1 MQQQQPVVRQLIP
14 FSVVAFLGF
23 LAVGLPLPT
32 FSLYV
37 PGTLHFGTVAVGVIV
52 GLQSAATLLTRQ
64 FAGRLADA
72 KGSKTTALLGLAGAS
87 VAGWIYCASALAGA
101 THALI
106 AIALLCLARLV
117 LGLAESFFITALAAW
132 SIARVGTRYAGQAM
146 AWSGIAMYAAL
157 AAGAPIGLAIDHAGG
172 FGMVGLAAA
181 LTPLAGLAIAAGW
194 HPDPVAAAARRAS
207 FLAMLRLIWAPG
219 LGMALASAG
228 AATIGG
234 FLALRYGVESWPHA
248 GLGLTAF
255 GCAYIVVRLLFGGL
269 PDRFGGYRTGFVS
282 LLVEAVGLLTIAWA
296 NGPSIAFIGACLM
309 GLGYSL
315 VFPSF
320 GVEAMRRVS
329 GDNRGLAIGA
339 YLACFDLG
347 LAVGGPGAGVVAQGF
362 GVPGAFVAAALAA
375 LVSLG
380 VLCVDW
386 SRRG

>member
-181 LTPLAGLAIAAGW
+181 LTPLRGSRS
-194 HPDPVAAAARRAS
+194 PPVGIPIRW
-207 FLAMLRLIWAPG
+207 RLP
-219 LGMALASAG
+219 
-228 AATIGG
+228 
-234 FLALRYGVESWPHA
+234 R
-248 GLGLTAF
+248 
-255 GCAYIVVRLLFGGL
+255 
-269 PDRFGGYRTGFVS
+269 
-282 LLVEAVGLLTIAWA
+282 
-296 NGPSIAFIGACLM
+296 
-309 GLGYSL
+309 
-315 VFPSF
+315 
-320 GVEAMRRVS
+320 
-329 GDNRGLAIGA
+329 
-339 YLACFDLG
+339 
-347 LAVGGPGAGVVAQGF
+347 
-362 GVPGAFVAAALAA
+362 
-375 LVSLG
+375 G
-380 VLCVDW
+380 VLRSWRC
-386 SRRG
+386 

>member
-1 MQQQQPVVRQLIP
+1 
-14 FSVVAFLGF
+14 
-23 LAVGLPLPT
+23 
-32 FSLYV
+32 
-37 PGTLHFGTVAVGVIV
+37 
-52 GLQSAATLLTRQ
+52 
-64 FAGRLADA
+64 
-72 KGSKTTALLGLAGAS
+72 
-87 VAGWIYCASALAGA
+87 
-101 THALI
+101 
-106 AIALLCLARLV
+106 
-117 LGLAESFFITALAAW
+117 
-132 SIARVGTRYAGQAM
+132 
-146 AWSGIAMYAAL
+146 
-157 AAGAPIGLAIDHAGG
+157 
-172 FGMVGLAAA
+172 MVGLAAA

-296 NGPSIAFIGACLM
+296 NGPSIAFLGACLM

-362 GVPGAFVAAALAA
+362 GVPGAFVAAALAT